1 MSFWHL
7 QLALEYARIVLFS
20 SATIKSNHFTLN
32 PLRTPDFLGMSEWVH
47 GIKHKKNRPGEICMR
62 TMIHYNRNADLCLW
76 IFRGNWRLIVSH
88 LNFLMNADAHLLTR
102 PDKVLFAA
110 FCCPVLPFSLVND
123 DNNSLDVSKNN
134 IKHPAYWCRFPFIKE
149 EILLVTHPRLYPDL

>member
-1 MSFWHL
+1 MQPPNRRSEHWKYSTYVFAETFRTIWLFLKVDPFLPPVTPSDVEFERAICCPTSMSFWHL

-20 SATIKSNHFTLN
+20 SATIKSIHFTLN

-47 GIKHKKNRPGEICMR
+47 GIKHKKIRPGEICMR

-88 LNFLMNADAHLLTR
+88 LNFLMSPDAHLLT
-102 PDKVLFAA
+102 
-110 FCCPVLPFSLVND
+110 
-123 DNNSLDVSKNN
+123 
-134 IKHPAYWCRFPFIKE
+134 
-149 EILLVTHPRLYPDL
+149 